1 MGNPSHSS
9 SCGATVRQQALWP
22 AAATSRACSVW
33 AVLDCA
39 RDTAIYGALIESRL
53 EFRSLYSGTVPRAL
67 EVNAPQLVELLPGHR
82 LTERLLGGAWGQ
94 AWGIFLRIDDAANL
108 RHHLRKF
115 LKVRDEQG
123 RRLLFRYYDPRV
135 LRTYLPTCTPDELTQ
150 VFGPVHSFVMEDR
163 EGACIEF
170 TWAAGQLRRHVLVP
184 AAAAQPP
191 APASA
196 ASAAA

>member
-1 MGNPSHSS
+1 MAGTSE
-9 SCGATVRQQALWP
+9 RQQALWP
-22 AAATSRACSVW
+22 TAAASRADSVW

-39 RDTAIYGALIESRL
+39 RDPAIYGALIESRL

-67 EVNAPQLVELLPGHR
+67 EMNAPQLVELLPGHR
-82 LTERLLGGAWGQ
+82 LTERLLGGSWGQ

-123 RRLLFRYYDPRV
+123 RRMLFRYFDPRV
-135 LRTYLPTCTPDELTQ
+135 LRSYLPTCTPEELAQ
-150 VFGPVHSFVMEDR
+150 VFGPIHSFVVEDA

-170 TWAAGQLRRHVLVP
+170 GRVAGVLRHRVLVP
-184 AAAAQPP
+184 ALATTPP
-191 APASA
+191 APADT
-196 ASAAA
+196 ASAAG

>member
-1 MGNPSHSS
+1 MAADGV
-9 SCGATVRQQALWP
+9 AERQQALWP
-22 AAATSRACSVW
+22 AAAGGGGGAGSVW

-39 RDTAIYGALIESRL
+39 REPAVYGALIESRL
-53 EFRSLYSGTVPRAL
+53 EFRSLYSGAVPRDL
-67 EVNAPQLVELLPGHR
+67 EMNAPQLVELLPGHR
-82 LTERLLGGAWGQ
+82 LTERLLGAAWGR

-135 LRTYLPTCTPDELTQ
+135 LRTYLPTCTPEELAQ
-150 VFGPVHSFVMEDR
+150 VFGPIHSFVMEDG

-170 TWAAGQLRRHVLVP
+170 SRVAGQLRRRELV
-184 AAAAQPP
+184 AAAARPE
-191 APASA
+191 ASSA
-196 ASAAA
+196 AG

>member
-1 MGNPSHSS
+1 VLTA
-9 SCGATVRQQALWP
+9 GASERQQALWP
-22 AAATSRACSVW
+22 TAAASRTGSVW

-39 RDTAIYGALIESRL
+39 RDPAVYGALIESRL

-67 EVNAPQLVELLPGHR
+67 EMNAPQLVELLPGHR
-82 LTERLLGGAWGQ
+82 LTERLLGAAWGQ

-135 LRTYLPTCTPDELTQ
+135 LRSYLPTCTPDELAQ
-150 VFGPVHSFVMEDR
+150 VFGPLHSFMVEDG
-163 EGACIEF
+163 EGAFIEF
-170 TWAAGQLRRHVLVP
+170 TRVAGQLRRRVLVP
-184 AAAAQPP
+184 AAAP
-191 APASA
+191 ADLASA
-196 ASAAA
+196 AG